1 MELKIFNKDLEFIGI
16 IEGFT
21 SLRWVRRYYK
31 SGEFELHCPLT
42 IDTIN
47 FLKKD
52 NIIYIGDREVAY
64 IVERKLDL
72 DSNGNETLVIKG
84 FSLTQ
89 YLNRRINW
97 GRLIT
102 TDTAENV
109 MRRLVNDNAINPNDF
124 GRKIPFLELGELKRL
139 SKRIDYQNSFGNVIE
154 CLESIAKSVEY
165 GFRIYFD
172 INQKKMIFETY

>member
-52 NIIYIGDREVAY
+52 NIIYIGDREAAY

-109 MRRLVNDNAINPNDF
+109 MRRLVNDNAINPNDST
-124 GRKIPFLELGELKRL
+124 R
-139 SKRIDYQNSFGNVIE
+139 
-154 CLESIAKSVEY
+154 
-165 GFRIYFD
+165 
-172 INQKKMIFETY
+172 